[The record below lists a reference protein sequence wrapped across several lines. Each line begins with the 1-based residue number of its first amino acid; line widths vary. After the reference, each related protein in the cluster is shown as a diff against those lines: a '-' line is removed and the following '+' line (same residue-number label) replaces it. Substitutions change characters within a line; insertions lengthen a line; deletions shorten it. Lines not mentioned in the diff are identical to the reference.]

1 MNADKLN
8 PISRTII
15 GQAFVVSNTLDAGF
29 LLSGHEYA
37 LTFELREV
45 GLEVKQYHDIAVR
58 MAIERLANGI
68 RWGNADWRTSAM
80 PNLS

>member
-45 GLEVKQYHDIAVR
+45 GLEVKQ
-58 MAIERLANGI
+58 
-68 RWGNADWRTSAM
+68 
-80 PNLS
+80 